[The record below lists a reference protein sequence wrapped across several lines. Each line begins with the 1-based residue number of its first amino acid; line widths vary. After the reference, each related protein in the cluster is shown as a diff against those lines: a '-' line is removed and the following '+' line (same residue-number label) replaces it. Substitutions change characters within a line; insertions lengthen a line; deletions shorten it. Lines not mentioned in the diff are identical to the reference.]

1 MSPQVERLEESEV
14 TVLGPSAAIA
24 GKAGSIFGRLR
35 LGAGRHALELRLG
48 VVILGAIVLACIFVP
63 ILSSTSSEEIV
74 GAPYEA
80 PSWQHPFGTD
90 TVGRDLFVRTFE
102 GGRLDLFLAAFTVG
116 LSLLIGT
123 LIGTLAGAAQRRWVD
138 SVAMRIVDAVI
149 AFPFLV
155 LILVLIVVLGPRSQ
169 LGPLPPGAPAVAGG
183 IIAAAWAF
191 YARLAR
197 GQTLALRDRDYVV
210 AARTLGFSHARIVF
224 RHLLPGVV
232 SICVA
237 YAVAD
242 AILTI
247 IVIASLSFIGVGIQ
261 PPTAEWGSI
270 MFEGRGVLESAW
282 WITVIP
288 GTMLALTGLGLALI
302 ADALLEGRGGM
313 SR

>member
-1 MSPQVERLEESEV
+1 MSGYAPQAPEQAVTAPGAG
-14 TVLGPSAAIA
+14 TVLASRVAGIA
-24 GKAGSIFGRLR
+24 RRLSGSSQQRRPGLR
-35 LGAGRHALELRLG
+35 LGIALLAS
-48 VVILGAIVLACIFVP
+48 IILACILVP
-63 ILSSTSSEEIV
+63 ILSSTPSDAIV
-74 GAPYEA
+74 GEPYEP
-80 PSWQHPFGTD
+80 PSWAHPFGTD

-102 GGRLDLFLAAFTVG
+102 GGRLDLFLAALTIG
-116 LSLLIGT
+116 ASLIIGT
-123 LIGTLAGAAQRRWVD
+123 VIGTLAGASRRRWVD

-155 LILVLIVVLGPRSQ
+155 LILVLIVVLGPRRE

-183 IIAAAWAF
+183 IILAGWAF
-191 YARLAR
+191 YARLSR

-210 AARTLGFSHARIVF
+210 AARVLGFSHARVVL

-247 IVIASLSFIGVGIQ
+247 IVIASLSFLGVGIQ
-261 PPTAEWGSI
+261 PPTPEWGSI
-270 MFEGRGVLESAW
+270 MYEGRGVLDSAW

-288 GTMLALTGLGLALI
+288 GTILALTGLGLALI
-302 ADALLEGRGGM
+302 ADAVLKDR
-313 SR
+313 SAVR